1 MNCVIYISLVL
12 SMITPWSNVQAK
24 CCGHGYCQV
33 NKNNEPYGGFCC
45 GCGSCNIF
53 CCNCGNGCNWGY
65 AYEKFRD
72 EDELHDYH
80 EYLIW
85 QGVETIESNC
95 GHKKREIMATTYQND
110 SLDADKL
117 FKSIDINGNN
127 AINIKEAAAYLKNST
142 VSKRSAS
149 FSLGHELSRMDTNN
163 DGIISPDEFDES
175 LKL

>member
-1 MNCVIYISLVL
+1 MNYVIYISLVL
-12 SMITPWSNVQAK
+12 SMITATLWSNVQAE
-24 CCGHGYCQV
+24 CCPHGTC
-33 NKNNEPYGGFCC
+33 PYDKHAEGYHGWCC

-53 CCNCGNGCNWGY
+53 CCNCDRGCNWGFHAWNFDNY
-65 AYEKFRD
+65 AAE
-72 EDELHDYH
+72 
-80 EYLIW
+80 
-85 QGVETIESNC
+85 NC
-95 GHKKREIMATTYQND
+95 DHKKKREVGTNTFQNATLNAY
-110 SLDADKL
+110 KL